1 MEITELILELW
12 SNYGIATDRFF
23 HLRLPAP
30 RPRRR
35 RTPAKPPGR
44 PTHHA
49 SSQNCSRAP
58 GFAPNQL
65 SWRSP
70 ELDTRPRSSPTR
82 HDVAM
87 AGLHAAPGCALTG
100 RAYPSRPLSSS
111 PRPASPPSRTYKKGH
126 RPPFSR
132 AGRPPMPLP
141 PASSAHRGT
150 TPSAPP
156 RLQ

>member
-30 RPRRR
+30 RPRRHR
-35 RTPAKPPGR
+35 MPAKPPGR
-44 PTHHA
+44 PTHRA
-49 SSQNCSRAP
+49 SAQNRSRTP
-58 GFAPNQL
+58 RFAPNQL

-70 ELDTRPRSSPTR
+70 ELDTRPRSSPAR

-87 AGLHAAPGCALTG
+87 AEPHAAPGCALPG

-111 PRPASPPSRTYKKGH
+111 PRPASPPWRAYKKGH
-126 RPPFSR
+126 RPPCSR
-132 AGRPPMPLP
+132 AGRLPMPLP
-141 PASSAHRGT
+141 PASSAHHGT